1 MPFSAIGKREEIQ
14 KLDEVTEICLIE
26 ILACFSL
33 YVWSKKQTVTVQ
45 TSYVHLTFY
54 WYVYVPV
61 KSFSLGAYNMES
73 TQISNS
79 CGF

>member
-45 TSYVHLTFY
+45 TSYVHLNVLLVRVCPCKVLQSWCIQY
-54 WYVYVPV
+54 G
-61 KSFSLGAYNMES
+61 K
-73 TQISNS
+73 
-79 CGF
+79 